1 MVRVPAPVVQ
11 WIMCALVATIAGGGI
26 AGLRSA
32 DTSKYD
38 AQFQAITHRMDTLET
53 NCQSRDVATEQITD
67 IRNRL
72 ERIENAVDKLVNK
85 PKQ

>member
-1 MVRVPAPVVQ
+1 
-11 WIMCALVATIAGGGI
+11 
-26 AGLRSA
+26 
-32 DTSKYD
+32 
-38 AQFQAITHRMDTLET
+38 MDTLET